1 MEVNG
6 VSRSLPPIAAVTVS
20 KPSEHMAENREIIQ
34 AVKALN
40 SAEKMGQ
47 DNELTFQ
54 MDRQTRRTVIRVVSK
69 KTGETISQLP
79 PEYVLRLADELKS
92 GAK

>member
-1 MEVNG
+1 MDVNG
-6 VSRSLPPIAAVTVS
+6 VSRSLPPIAAVAVS
-20 KPSEHMAENREIIQ
+20 KPSEQMAETREIIQ

-40 SAEKMGQ
+40 GAEKVGQ

-54 MDRQTRRTVIRVVSK
+54 MDRQTRRTVIRVVNR